1 MSALIQSKT
10 VRLALLVPGDNS
22 PKWNMIFP
30 AGYTMYRGDMPGGSC
45 TYDAEFFASIL
56 KNWKRMDEESRKVGG
71 EGLRLPVDYFHRG
84 ESLVPNDTLPAEE
97 KVASGW
103 IIELKVEPSGLWGLI
118 DWTERARKMILADEL
133 AGLSPSFHP
142 DAPNKWDGGT
152 QGPTLYGAGLLNDPF
167 LTQMPRVAASNTP
180 PKTAPAATTPKE
192 KHMDKK
198 QICAMLGLAE
208 DSADDVVMQAIHA
221 LKNPPAPPAPA
232 PAPAPPPAAVAQA
245 ALMSARA
252 EKLELANKEL
262 SDVATKLSARV
273 QALETEK
280 QDVEV
285 KHLCEELVN
294 ARRILP
300 TGTEAVVKMCK
311 ALGIDEGRKY
321 FSALP
326 VMAIPTNVVGIDSNG
341 VEAPEEKARQE
352 QEAALIKQGRTPAEA
367 KRAVIMANPKLV
379 TGKPLP
385 KA

>member
-1 MSALIQSKT
+1 
-10 VRLALLVPGDNS
+10 
-22 PKWNMIFP
+22 
-30 AGYTMYRGDMPGGSC
+30 
-45 TYDAEFFASIL
+45 
-56 KNWKRMDEESRKVGG
+56 
-71 EGLRLPVDYFHRG
+71 
-84 ESLVPNDTLPAEE
+84 
-97 KVASGW
+97 
-103 IIELKVEPSGLWGLI
+103 
-118 DWTERARKMILADEL
+118 
-133 AGLSPSFHP
+133 
-142 DAPNKWDGGT
+142 
-152 QGPTLYGAGLLNDPF
+152 
-167 LTQMPRVAASNTP
+167 
-180 PKTAPAATTPKE
+180 
-192 KHMDKK
+192 MDKK

-232 PAPAPPPAAVAQA
+232 PAPHPAPAPAAVAQA

-285 KHLCEELVN
+285 KHLCDELVA
-294 ARRILP
+294 ARKVTP
-300 TGTEAVVKMCK
+300 TGTDAVVKMCK

-326 VMAIPTNVVGIDSNG
+326 VMAIPTTALGLDSNG
-341 VEAPEEKARQE
+341 TVPPEEKERQDQE
-352 QEAALIKQGRTPAEA
+352 QALIKQGRTPAEA
-367 KRAVIMANPKLV
+367 KRAVILANPKLV

>member
-1 MSALIQSKT
+1 MIALIQSKT
-10 VRLALLVPGDNS
+10 VRLALLVPGDDS

-56 KNWKRMDEESRKVGG
+56 KNWKRMDEESRKAGG

-84 ESLVPNDTLPAEE
+84 ESLVPNDNLPAEE

-103 IIELKVEPSGLWGLI
+103 ITDLKVESSGLWGLI

-152 QGPTLYGAGLLNDPF
+152 QGPTLFGAGLLNDPF

-221 LKNPPAPPAPA
+221 LKNPPAPA
-232 PAPAPPPAAVAQA
+232 PAAVAQA

-280 QDVEV
+280 QDTEV
-285 KHLCEELVN
+285 KHLCDELVN

-326 VMAIPTNVVGIDSNG
+326 VMPIPTSTVGLGSDG
-341 VEAPEEKARQE
+341 TEAPEEKARQA
-352 QEAALIKQGRTPAEA
+352 QEAELIKQGRTPAEA
-367 KRAVIMANPKLV
+367 KRAVILSNPKLV
-379 TGKPLP
+379 TGKQLP